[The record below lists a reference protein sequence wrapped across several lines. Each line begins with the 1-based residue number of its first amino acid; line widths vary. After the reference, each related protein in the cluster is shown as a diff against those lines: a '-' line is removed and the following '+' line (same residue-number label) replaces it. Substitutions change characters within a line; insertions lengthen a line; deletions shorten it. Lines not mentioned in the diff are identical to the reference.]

1 MFLLTQE
8 SELIESLKTLSY
20 NPRFEKISDQHQKS
34 LQWMWNDGE
43 DGPGFVKWLKS
54 DVPIYWITGLPGS
67 GKSTLMKYLYENP
80 QTQSYTSTNSRT
92 VTMIGYFF
100 HELGTSKE
108 TSFKSLLAT
117 ILEAL
122 STSFSTLASHFVTY
136 FVELKKRTKN
146 ETGELLWHESS
157 LKKALELVGKSDVVG
172 TVLLFVDGLDECSG
186 DHRQQLQFLVPWIQS
201 TQGERLTVRLCLS
214 SRPLPEIELR
224 LSSFPECRIHEWTA
238 NDISAYV
245 RDKLGLT
252 GKTSALSDQMQ
263 CKHHKGTIV
272 EYLTDTI
279 IKKAQG
285 VFLWVKLV
293 VDNLIVGIE
302 EGCTDT
308 ELKDCLDSLPPE
320 LEALYSRIFE
330 QIPMDYIDEAMIY
343 FKLALVRH
351 RLGLLDVHL
360 VTQDPE
366 EALARENQASYE
378 EHLAVQAA
386 CNRTETRIKSRC
398 RGLLQVKQS
407 ETDKTASKYTPS
419 KIKDTTPLASVIA
432 KNVEFLHLSVRDYI
446 ASKPFATCAFFE
458 LRVDVAFMASSIR
471 LLKLLQPDQL
481 FQFHTWADRVS
492 ESASKFSPLMEY
504 TEKDNYYDS
513 QFSGFGPIEVFFN
526 VAWFP
531 VESPGS
537 YQRRLLAELDRICSL
552 ADKSWHSFYLES
564 ALVCYGES
572 PVRVS
577 SKCWNTD
584 IFCLCLA
591 YGLNTYVKEEIESY
605 THNLEER
612 TGRPLLH
619 FLFDLCY
626 TQYRVPSLDIL
637 RLILRHGAN
646 PNEVFDEKT
655 SWEYALLAMNHLV
668 LLHHCREPPK
678 NWTKPLM
685 VLLEHGAIPN
695 RETVNSESALV
706 VISMHLD
713 EDNWL
718 LDGTKEL
725 VKALIHCGLD
735 MEQDELEWV
744 GKDSPKIRSFI
755 EKTQEEYRAGLRE

>member
-80 QTQSYTSTNSRT
+80 QTQSYASTNDRT

-201 TQGERLTVRLCLS
+201 TQGKRLTVQLCLS

-386 CNRTETRIKSRC
+386 CIRT
-398 RGLLQVKQS
+398 
-407 ETDKTASKYTPS
+407 
-419 KIKDTTPLASVIA
+419 
-432 KNVEFLHLSVRDYI
+432 
-446 ASKPFATCAFFE
+446 
-458 LRVDVAFMASSIR
+458 
-471 LLKLLQPDQL
+471 
-481 FQFHTWADRVS
+481 
-492 ESASKFSPLMEY
+492 
-504 TEKDNYYDS
+504 
-513 QFSGFGPIEVFFN
+513 
-526 VAWFP
+526 
-531 VESPGS
+531 
-537 YQRRLLAELDRICSL
+537 
-552 ADKSWHSFYLES
+552 
-564 ALVCYGES
+564 
-572 PVRVS
+572 
-577 SKCWNTD
+577 
-584 IFCLCLA
+584 
-591 YGLNTYVKEEIESY
+591 
-605 THNLEER
+605 
-612 TGRPLLH
+612 
-619 FLFDLCY
+619 
-626 TQYRVPSLDIL
+626 
-637 RLILRHGAN
+637 
-646 PNEVFDEKT
+646 
-655 SWEYALLAMNHLV
+655 
-668 LLHHCREPPK
+668 
-678 NWTKPLM
+678 
-685 VLLEHGAIPN
+685 
-695 RETVNSESALV
+695 
-706 VISMHLD
+706 
-713 EDNWL
+713 
-718 LDGTKEL
+718 
-725 VKALIHCGLD
+725 
-735 MEQDELEWV
+735 
-744 GKDSPKIRSFI
+744 
-755 EKTQEEYRAGLRE
+755 